1 LNIAVSS
8 GSGDVDSEETF
19 YMLMALCE
27 GNARVKSLIVDA
39 QAVRV
44 LEGMRKVL
52 NPSSYEETVFTRN
65 LHDLKQMLL
74 ADNGA
79 SQNLSA
85 AV

>member
-1 LNIAVSS
+1 
-8 GSGDVDSEETF
+8 
-19 YMLMALCE
+19 
-27 GNARVKSLIVDA
+27 
-39 QAVRV
+39 VRI

-65 LHDLKQMLL
+65 LHDLKQMLF

-85 AV
+85 DV